1 MRIWIESSYK
11 NVFQDALCN
20 SWSDFEA
27 ELTMAQN
34 ERESFQIL
42 MRADQNFIIRSVIFF
57 DLKSAGGNIIKGENL
72 SYGFVEYE
80 YLSRNSK
87 ESEEK
92 AWVRKAPGY
101 FPDPISNS
109 RSISVNPK
117 VTQPIWVTLYTPK
130 DTIPDTYEGE
140 IKINTSLGEFFV
152 NIKAEVCPVIIP
164 DACESKF
171 KFIVWQ
177 QILSTTIYREYGYKK
192 YTKEWWEVVS
202 DIADKM
208 AENRIN
214 DLYVSTQNLLLDG
227 GTYIDEN
234 GNYVFNWSKFDEYIE
249 FFRKRNIFK
258 ILIGDHL
265 TSCDYRT
272 LTHPLVLIKSDENGK
287 LVVDIERDWANET
300 SVHWLNEFL
309 PALEKHLEE
318 LGVIDIWYQHIGDEC
333 FTEEQMR
340 NYIFLCKKMQELCPK
355 IKYGDA
361 VMDVKHADEQVNLGV
376 KFLAPLEDSFEKDI
390 EYYKAKKAEG
400 IEMFPYSCC
409 GPIGD
414 WFKSFIDLPC
424 YMIRSFIWRIFSTGS
439 DGYLLWSLNY
449 WDNCALGENDNLKID
464 ETEFKGDEMLIHPDP
479 YSNKV
484 KSSIRLNNIRDGAE
498 EFELLS
504 ILKEKD
510 PEYALSLAEK
520 IVKHCNGNY
529 LRDTKQMAEIRK
541 ELVYAASGKINS
553 DKKAI
558 IDERVLAGKI
568 D

>member
-1 MRIWIESSYK
+1 MNITINDSLEGGEEYTLSFDGMADVVGSGFEGEISFTVAPMMIMTTVPADGEADVSVDGDIVLSFDYPVDPSSFDKSMIEITGLD
-11 NVFQDALCN
+11 QD
-20 SWSDFEA
+20 DFEA

-42 MRADQNFIIRSVIFF
+42 MRADQNFIIRSVIFS

-87 ESEEK
+87 ETEEK

-171 KFIVWQ
+171 KFIIWQ

-214 DLYVSTQNLLLDG
+214 DLYVNTQNLLLDG

-234 GNYVFNWSKFDEYIE
+234 GNYVFNWSKF
-249 FFRKRNIFK
+249 
-258 ILIGDHL
+258 
-265 TSCDYRT
+265 
-272 LTHPLVLIKSDENGK
+272 THS
-287 LVVDIERDWANET
+287 
-300 SVHWLNEFL
+300 
-309 PALEKHLEE
+309 
-318 LGVIDIWYQHIGDEC
+318 
-333 FTEEQMR
+333 
-340 NYIFLCKKMQELCPK
+340 
-355 IKYGDA
+355 
-361 VMDVKHADEQVNLGV
+361 
-376 KFLAPLEDSFEKDI
+376 
-390 EYYKAKKAEG
+390 
-400 IEMFPYSCC
+400 
-409 GPIGD
+409 
-414 WFKSFIDLPC
+414 
-424 YMIRSFIWRIFSTGS
+424 
-439 DGYLLWSLNY
+439 
-449 WDNCALGENDNLKID
+449 
-464 ETEFKGDEMLIHPDP
+464 
-479 YSNKV
+479 
-484 KSSIRLNNIRDGAE
+484 
-498 EFELLS
+498 
-504 ILKEKD
+504 
-510 PEYALSLAEK
+510 
-520 IVKHCNGNY
+520 
-529 LRDTKQMAEIRK
+529 
-541 ELVYAASGKINS
+541 
-553 DKKAI
+553 
-558 IDERVLAGKI
+558 
-568 D
+568 